1 MNSIQLKELL
11 SLDILKM
18 TTLREE
24 IEAELKHV
32 RLDKTALYNILL
44 KIVDQGVGG
53 GSGGPGLPGP
63 AGPPGPPGPAG
74 PPGPP
79 GPKGPKGDAAVAP
92 TVDAS
97 TATEEK
103 PKKKAAPK
111 KKTLAGA

>member
-1 MNSIQLKELL
+1 
-11 SLDILKM
+11 M

-63 AGPPGPPGPAG
+63 AGPPGPPGP
-74 PPGPP
+74 
-79 GPKGPKGDAAVAP
+79 KGPKGDAAVAP

>member
-1 MNSIQLKELL
+1 
-11 SLDILKM
+11 M

-53 GSGGPGLPGP
+53 GSGVPGLPGP

>member
-1 MNSIQLKELL
+1 
-11 SLDILKM
+11 M

-53 GSGGPGLPGP
+53 GSSSPGLP
-63 AGPPGPPGPAG
+63 G

-79 GPKGPKGDAAVAP
+79 GPKGDTGPPGPKGDAGPPGPRGDTATAP
-92 TVDAS
+92 KADAA

-103 PKKKAAPK
+103 PKKKAPPK

>member
-1 MNSIQLKELL
+1 
-11 SLDILKM
+11 M
-18 TTLREE
+18 TSLREE

-53 GSGGPGLPGP
+53 GPGLPGPPCPPGP

-74 PPGPP
+74 P
-79 GPKGPKGDAAVAP
+79 KGDSAAP
-92 TVDAS
+92 KVDAA
-97 TATEEK
+97 TTTEEK

>member
-1 MNSIQLKELL
+1 
-11 SLDILKM
+11 M

-32 RLDKTALYNILL
+32 RLDKSALYNILL
-44 KIVDQGVGG
+44 KIVDRGVGG

-63 AGPPGPPGPAG
+63 AGPPGPPGPPG
-74 PPGPP
+74 PAGPP

>member
-1 MNSIQLKELL
+1 
-11 SLDILKM
+11 M

-63 AGPPGPPGPAG
+63 AGPPGPPGP
-74 PPGPP
+74 P